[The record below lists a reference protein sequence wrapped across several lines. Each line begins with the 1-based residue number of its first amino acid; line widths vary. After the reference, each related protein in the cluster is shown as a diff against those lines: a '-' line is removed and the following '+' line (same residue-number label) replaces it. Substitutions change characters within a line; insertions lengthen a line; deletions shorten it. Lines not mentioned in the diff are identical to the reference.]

1 MALLR
6 SLHGGG
12 LNEALTLMPNVP
24 PAAAALY
31 GAGPSAMLGNRGEGA
46 AQMAAGP
53 SLDDHMND
61 LAGAVGGLKPE
72 QMSALK
78 EALSA
83 KMSDPTFRSQFD
95 KSPGGKSPAGKPK
108 MGKGKRR

>member
-1 MALLR
+1 
-6 SLHGGG
+6 
-12 LNEALTLMPNVP
+12 MPAVP
-24 PAAAALY
+24 PAAAAALY
-31 GAGPSAMLGNRGEGA
+31 GAGPSSALGNQGAGQTA
-46 AQMAAGP
+46 AQP

-108 MGKGKRR
+108 AAKGRHR

>member
-1 MALLR
+1 
-6 SLHGGG
+6 
-12 LNEALTLMPNVP
+12 MPTVP

-31 GAGPSAMLGNRGEGA
+31 GAGPSSALGNQPAGMGA
-46 AQMAAGP
+46 QP

-72 QMSALK
+72 QLGALK

-95 KSPGGKSPAGKPK
+95 KSPGGKAPAGKAK
-108 MGKGKRR
+108 AAKRGWR